1 MNLTDKYLKILKVI
15 DMQIDFLTGILKNPS
30 AEAIIDAVIAEIEAW
45 DGIIIATRD
54 THFDDDSYYQSIEGK
69 RLPIHCV
76 HGTPG
81 WEIEP
86 RIMAA
91 LKKKGAIIVDKHNFG
106 FINWPKVMFDIDS
119 TDQDAVAALTRGKNI
134 VIRYTGTCT
143 DICDSSNW
151 AIDRAWFPDARI
163 EVVDGATA
171 ACYINAEQNKQSQ
184 EAALTLARAMLC
196 DVVRPVFYKGAV

>member
-1 MNLTDKYLKILKVI
+1 MNLIAKYLKILKVI
-15 DMQIDFLTGILKNPS
+15 DMQIDFLTGILKNPA

-76 HGTPG
+76 YGTPG

-91 LKKKGAIIVDKHNFG
+91 LKKGKQGRARPYLRRWVQGEAQGSGVPCRAEAVPQSHPEEPLG
-106 FINWPKVMFDIDS
+106 FILVEGREVPGRNRQEHP
-119 TDQDAVAALTRGKNI
+119 GG
-134 VIRYTGTCT
+134 TG
-143 DICDSSNW
+143 
-151 AIDRAWFPDARI
+151 
-163 EVVDGATA
+163 GH
-171 ACYINAEQNKQSQ
+171 
-184 EAALTLARAMLC
+184 
-196 DVVRPVFYKGAV
+196 KGVPEKLRRNL